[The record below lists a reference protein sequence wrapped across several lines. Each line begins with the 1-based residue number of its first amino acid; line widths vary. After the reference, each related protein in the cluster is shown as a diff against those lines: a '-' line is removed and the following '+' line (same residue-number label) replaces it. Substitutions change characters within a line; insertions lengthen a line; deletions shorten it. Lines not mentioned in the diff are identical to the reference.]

1 MKKIF
6 FIIPLLFINLSFN
19 CINLYNNKTLIKNTQ
34 NFNYPKKILY
44 LSGGTTSNGAVALKI
59 LYTIYYFTK

>member
-1 MKKIF
+1 MIKKIF

-34 NFNYPKKILY
+34 NFNYPKKNSISKWWY
-44 LSGGTTSNGAVALKI
+44 N
-59 LYTIYYFTK
+59 

>member
-19 CINLYNNKTLIKNTQ
+19 SINLYNKKTLIKNTQ
-34 NFNYPKKILY
+34 NLNYPKK
-44 LSGGTTSNGAVALKI
+44 N
-59 LYTIYYFTK
+59 TISKWW